1 MVITN
6 IGQVAI
12 KTPSRTFI
20 LTPSLASISKL
31 KNPIETYTILN
42 TLEQA
47 TSELLQSAYD
57 VLLACSDS
65 DEIKKYF
72 GRQLIG
78 KPVVRGNKITK
89 KYTDVF
95 IDEIHAVCIAR
106 SLIHHGMVGDVKTDR
121 PSKESD
127 YSSEFD
133 PLDWVSAIIAHLNM
147 SERDAWQMTMTSI
160 LAALKVKFPP
170 SEKEIAAQKA
180 IEEKAAFDEWYKSIY
195 GEKS

>member
-47 TSELLQSAYD
+47 TSELLQAAYD

-78 KPVVRGNKITK
+78 KPVIRGNKITK

-121 PSKESD
+121 PAKESD